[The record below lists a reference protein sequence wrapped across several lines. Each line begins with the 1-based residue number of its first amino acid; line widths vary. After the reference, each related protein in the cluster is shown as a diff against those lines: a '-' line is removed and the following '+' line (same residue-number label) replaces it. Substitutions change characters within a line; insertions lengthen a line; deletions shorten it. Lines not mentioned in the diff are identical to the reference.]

1 MQNIDLDESDAKSV
15 RISTYH
21 VPKKLFWPVIL
32 VFTAI
37 FIVLLVLTIYF
48 GVNRNSLNG
57 AENGLTRIS
66 TTTISLPATTT
77 ISPSPPV
84 QRIPDNLQQLFY
96 QLTITPNLT
105 DETFTGKEME
115 DF

>member
-1 MQNIDLDESDAKSV
+1 MQNLDVDESNAKPV
-15 RISTYH
+15 RINTYH
-21 VPKKLFWPVIL
+21 VPKKLFWPVVL

-48 GVNRNSLNG
+48 GVNQNSSNG
-57 AENGLTRIS
+57 AENGSWRIS
-66 TTTISLPATTT
+66 TTTISMPATTT
-77 ISPSPPV
+77 ISPLPPV

-96 QLTITPNLT
+96 QLIITPNLT
-105 DETFTGKEME
+105 DETFTGKEMK